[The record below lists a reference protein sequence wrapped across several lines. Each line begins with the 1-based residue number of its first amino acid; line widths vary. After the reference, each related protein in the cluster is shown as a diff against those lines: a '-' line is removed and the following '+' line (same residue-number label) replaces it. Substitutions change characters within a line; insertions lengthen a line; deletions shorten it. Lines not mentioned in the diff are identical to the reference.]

1 MAASSFVALGAGV
14 VILVTVLAL
23 LRDREDRLAG
33 GPASPRLPAIAGLL
47 GLGVVANV
55 YQHNTLL
62 LVATLAAILGLFW
75 LNALKAGS
83 EHQARSP
90 LNSGWLLGS
99 VALAGLAI
107 LATTT
112 LGSVSRIAS
121 DLGAAASIAALV
133 LLLAAYALNV
143 TLLGLA
149 TRRLRGEG
157 EGTPWG
163 PGEVDR
169 PRDLPASAK
178 GHGCGRPLDR
188 SRAERIDRG
197 LDPDCRQ
204 PIECRASRH
213 PADTAGGGFT
223 CHPPRA
229 HPSPD
234 PAQPH
239 WLGRTRPHLQPA
251 SDHCRTPGPRGG
263 GQPGP
268 LHRPDHLHLGVFRER
283 TLLPG
288 PPHPAPG
295 GAPHHAGGDRRGA
308 HQAEAGKKTLRT
320 RTGTP
325 STAAGC

>member
-1 MAASSFVALGAGV
+1 M
-14 VILVTVLAL
+14 ILVTVLAL

-90 LNSGWLLGS
+90 LNSGWLLGT

-143 TLLGLA
+143 TPSRLA

-163 PGEVDR
+163 QGRSIDLVTFPQALRGTGVVGLSIALALGASTVVLILTVATDRMSSLPSSCRYCWWWFHLPSPSCSPFPGPSPTALAR
-169 PRDLPASAK
+169 P
-178 GHGCGRPLDR
+178 
-188 SRAERIDRG
+188 
-197 LDPDCRQ
+197 
-204 PIECRASRH
+204 
-213 PADTAGGGFT
+213 DTAS
-223 CHPPRA
+223 
-229 HPSPD
+229 PS
-234 PAQPH
+234 
-239 WLGRTRPHLQPA
+239 A
-251 SDHCRTPGPRGG
+251 S
-263 GQPGP
+263 
-268 LHRPDHLHLGVFRER
+268 F
-283 TLLPG
+283 
-288 PPHPAPG
+288 
-295 GAPHHAGGDRRGA
+295 
-308 HQAEAGKKTLRT
+308 
-320 RTGTP
+320 
-325 STAAGC
+325 